1 MIRRCPSC
9 GAGWNGIPVR
19 CATCGITDHAH
30 CDDGRD
36 GLSSCLPPPLP
47 SFFYS
52 LMRLTKAELE
62 DATGASDLHSLVEL
76 SLTNKYIDDLGYLGK
91 LTQLQELS
99 LGAPPAPLSLSLC
112 LSLTRPAALF
122 L

>member
-1 MIRRCPSC
+1 
-9 GAGWNGIPVR
+9 
-19 CATCGITDHAH
+19 
-30 CDDGRD
+30 
-36 GLSSCLPPPLP
+36 
-47 SFFYS
+47 
-52 LMRLTKAELE
+52 MRLTKAELE
-62 DATGASDLHSLVEL
+62 EATGASDLHSLVEL

-99 LGAPPAPLSLSLC
+99 LGAPPAPLSLSLS